1 MPLELLSPDCDIA
14 ILSSIFS
21 LINRVPLF
29 DLSLRYKTL
38 QTTLPRVTTIP
49 HHFVVLIVATYHKY
63 RTIVWLSN
71 ILCLQDTAR
80 RSNGGLRNTISEN
93 DTISRIQLSCNY
105 SRFADKQT
113 WLRSRVRIIYSKRPV
128 WRLISRT
135 FDYADKLTLNVFP
148 QSIEVSAV
156 TIRIHLEGL
165 KIWWNNYPLVF
176 VDAGLT
182 FELVDCINVK

>member
-1 MPLELLSPDCDIA
+1 MPLELLSPDYDIA

-29 DLSLRYKTL
+29 DLSLIYKTL
-38 QTTLPRVTTIP
+38 QTTLPRVTTVP
-49 HHFVVLIVATYHKY
+49 HHSVVSIVATYHKY
-63 RTIVWLSN
+63 RTIVRLSN
-71 ILCLQDTAR
+71 IFCLRDTAR

-93 DTISRIQLSCNY
+93 DAISRIQLSCNY

-113 WLRSRVRIIYSKRPV
+113 WLRPRVRIIYSKRPV

-156 TIRIHLEGL
+156 TIRIRLEGL
-165 KIWWNNYPLVF
+165 KIWWNNYPPVF